1 MVFPDSKNFFR
12 IFCEELF
19 QPSAKIFQQIVIGRK
34 FFWKGSRIWN
44 EVHEGGI
51 RSTIITKNGGIQGF
65 GWRNVE
71 FAVDAVAVAQPP
83 FAARAETFSA
93 ILHPPVKS
101 GAPSVVLCTGPPG
114 SRTIA

>member
-1 MVFPDSKNFFR
+1 M
-12 IFCEELF
+12 I
-19 QPSAKIFQQIVIGRK
+19 
-34 FFWKGSRIWN
+34 FWKGSRIWN

-71 FAVDAVAVAQPP
+71 FAVEKVAVAQPP

-93 ILHPPVKS
+93 ILHPLAKS
-101 GAPSVVLCTGPPG
+101 GAPPVVLAILALRDLVPLLDGLVLDEILLG
-114 SRTIA
+114 FFSHEFFLL